1 GPFRLGKSLGC
12 CRRAGLSCGRQSV
25 LQPAGP
31 EVGRDARSD
40 GGNATSGGFLRGSR
54 RRGLAARLESESG
67 RGYDEEMTS
76 ASAGLSESRF
86 DSNCASAT
94 AVLVLAA
101 LISSS
106 CASRAAP
113 APGSAPPAAPTR
125 AASSAN
131 PPPAASVP
139 EQPTPPPA
147 SQADRPYRKILDLKR
162 SGATDEE
169 LLRQIRSDNVNYQ
182 LTTAEILELRDAGVS
197 PAVLE
202 GMLRSGRN

>member
-1 GPFRLGKSLGC
+1 RRESDAGASRDGGRGEPLWSGLIPFALACLGRPARRRSGRHHSFSLRLLARAREKGDRPRHGPFRLGKSLGC

-54 RRGLAARLESESG
+54 RRGLAARLESEPG

-76 ASAGLSESRF
+76 AIAGLSESGF
-86 DSNCASAT
+86 DSNRASAT

-131 PPPAASVP
+131 
-139 EQPTPPPA
+139 
-147 SQADRPYRKILDLKR
+147 
-162 SGATDEE
+162 
-169 LLRQIRSDNVNYQ
+169 
-182 LTTAEILELRDAGVS
+182 
-197 PAVLE
+197 
-202 GMLRSGRN
+202 